1 MNHKLLILKRK
12 NAGYTQQQM
21 AVSLGYKDKS
31 SYCLIENGK
40 APITLD
46 NAKKIKQILQL
57 NDKDFNQIFFADEV
71 EETQTFKAM

>member
-1 MNHKLLILKRK
+1 MDRKLLITKRK
-12 NAGYTQQQM
+12 KAGYTQQQM

-40 APITLD
+40 SQITLD

-57 NDKDFNQIFFADEV
+57 NDKDFNQIFFADKV
-71 EETQTFKAM
+71 EETQTYQAV